1 MAPWPPLGD
10 RHGRCMACGCRRGG
24 ARSIRATA
32 VTRSPIR
39 SLDRGSV
46 YVLQRYRL
54 TDSQDFGLV
63 EERRVSADELRIAN
77 ALPPPALGLL
87 TLRRADETR
96 DASSPTRRARTA
108 VQR

>member
-1 MAPWPPLGD
+1 MYGVWLPT
-10 RHGRCMACGCRRGG
+10 RRSAEYSRNRGY
-24 ARSIRATA
+24 ALA
-32 VTRSPIR
+32 IR